1 MMRNLKAVLLAA
13 LAVTAFGAV
22 AASGA
27 SAAAFTVPSAGA
39 GDETTLT
46 TLKDGTGKTAH
57 HVFDIRKPDGTG
69 VLSITCNEL
78 TAHAT
83 VTGPSN
89 TDITAVTPLFEGG
102 GIVTA
107 GGDATDCT
115 FAGQTVKV
123 ENTGCNFTFTA
134 DGTLH
139 ITSEFAA
146 TPNLCKHGEKAIH
159 FTNTTLNCKVEVGE
173 QTVTGIKYHNLV
185 DGTVTVEA
193 TNLAVTYN
201 ATGAGCA
208 YGTLSNGLF
217 TTGNAIV
224 TGEKKGT
231 SEMVEVKWDA

>member
-27 SAAAFTVPSAGA
+27 SAAKFTVPSAGA
-39 GDETTLT
+39 GTETTLT

-57 HVFDIRKPDGTG
+57 QVFDISKTDGTG

-78 TAHAT
+78 TADAT
-83 VTGPSN
+83 VVGKEPA
-89 TDITAVTPLFEGG
+89 DIHVVTPLFEGG
-102 GIVTA
+102 GV
-107 GGDATDCT
+107 GTDCT

-123 ENTGCNFTFTA
+123 ENTGCNFTFTP

-139 ITSEFAA
+139 IISEFAA
-146 TPNLCKHGEKAIH
+146 APNTCKHGEKPIH
-159 FTNTTLNCKVEVGE
+159 FTNTNLNCKVEVGE
-173 QTVTGIKYHNLV
+173 QTVTGVKYHNLP

-193 TNLAVTYN
+193 TNLAVAYN
-201 ATGAGCA
+201 ATGLGCP
-208 YGTLSNGLF
+208 YGTESNGVF

-224 TGEKKGT
+224 TAEKKGT